1 MDTNLTLRSFVIN
14 FLHHSRGDI
23 LGMPEET
30 KKNTDEVKIDEATG
44 EASAAETIG
53 SEHENLRKELAAK
66 ELEAKDHY
74 DRFLRQVAE
83 LDNFKKR
90 SAREREEVSRFAN
103 EALIKDLLAV
113 VDNLERA
120 IAHASGGGN
129 GKPIV
134 EGVEMVLK
142 GLLDVLAKHGVTQI
156 SAVGQPF
163 DPSMHEAMAQVESD
177 AHEANHVVDELHK
190 GYTLRGRLLRP
201 ALVSVAKR
209 SITREKKIGDS
220 KVENDPSDD

>member
-1 MDTNLTLRSFVIN
+1 MS
-14 FLHHSRGDI
+14 
-23 LGMPEET
+23 EET
-30 KKNTDEVKIDEATG
+30 KDSPDEAKI
-44 EASAAETIG
+44 EESS
-53 SEHENLRKELAAK
+53 SENAPMTDSELDNLRQELAAK
-66 ELEAKDHY
+66 ELEAKANY

-90 SAREREEVSRFAN
+90 SAREREEVARFAN
-103 EALIKDLLAV
+103 EALIKDLLPV

-129 GKPIV
+129 GKPLV

-163 DPSMHEAMAQVESD
+163 DPSKHEAMAQVEDES
-177 AHEANHVVDELHK
+177 HEPNSVVEELHK
-190 GYTLRGRLLRP
+190 GYTLRDRLLRP
-201 ALVSVAKR
+201 ALVSVAK
-209 SITREKKIGDS
+209 STKTREKKNG
-220 KVENDPSDD
+220 NDTV

>member
-1 MDTNLTLRSFVIN
+1 
-14 FLHHSRGDI
+14 
-23 LGMPEET
+23 MPEET
-30 KKNTDEVKIDEATG
+30 KNNADNADDGKVDEPMGDALPADNGTTD
-44 EASAAETIG
+44 
-53 SEHENLRKELAAK
+53 SELQSLRKELAAK
-66 ELEAKDHY
+66 ELEAKNHY

-83 LDNFKKR
+83 LENFKKR

-142 GLLDVLAKHGVTQI
+142 GLLDVLAKHGVTEI
-156 SAVGQPF
+156 SAIGQPF

-177 AHEANHVVDELHK
+177 AHEPNHVVEELHK
-190 GYTLRGRLLRP
+190 GYTLRDRLLRP